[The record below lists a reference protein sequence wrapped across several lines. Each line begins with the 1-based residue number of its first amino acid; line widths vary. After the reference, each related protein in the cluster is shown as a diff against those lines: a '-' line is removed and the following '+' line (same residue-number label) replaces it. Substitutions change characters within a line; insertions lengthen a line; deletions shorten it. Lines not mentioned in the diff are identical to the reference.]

1 MKKLTSNLRGHY
13 KELILGPLFKLLE
26 AIFELCV
33 PLIMAAIIDNGIQ
46 NANAAYVLKGGALL
60 VVLAVLGGLAGCT
73 CQYFAS
79 VAAFGFGA
87 SLRSQVFGQ
96 VLRFSGRELDQLG
109 TGSLVT
115 RITND
120 VNQVQNGVN
129 MFIRLATR
137 SPFLAIGSIVMAFTI
152 NARIALVFLLST
164 PLIVLVLYGIMRAT
178 LPRYSEIQ
186 QGQDT
191 LSALAGENLEGA
203 RVIRAFSR
211 QASEKQGFSA
221 AGRALSAVTVA
232 VGRVSGALNPI
243 TYVIAN
249 LGVLLILWL
258 GARSAQAGLI
268 ASGEIIALVNYMTQ
282 TLLALIVLAN
292 LIVQFTRAIASARRL
307 AALLDMEP
315 AVSGPVEGLPAQ
327 SAPAGG
333 AWLAF
338 ENVNFA
344 YTPGRNALTG
354 VSFCAQKGQ
363 TLGVIGGTGSGKSTL
378 AGLILRFYDVTGGRI
393 LLNGQ
398 DIRACDPAALRA
410 KVGYVPQAVQLFS
423 GTIRSNLALGCR
435 NAGEEELWAALKL
448 AQGEEFVRQKP
459 QGLDSPVE
467 EGGKNF
473 SGGQRQRLTIARA
486 LASRPELLIL
496 DDASSAL
503 DFATDAALRRA
514 LRRHAAGMTVM
525 MISQRASSIKNAD
538 LILVLD
544 DGMLA
549 AQGTHEQ
556 LLQTCPV
563 YREICIS
570 QKLVDAPTAERPV
583 KPL

>member
-363 TLGVIGGTGSGKSTL
+363 TIGVIGG
-378 AGLILRFYDVTGGRI
+378 
-393 LLNGQ
+393 
-398 DIRACDPAALRA
+398 DPAALRA